1 MTRRQQAMLRAGRR
15 LRIVA
20 GIVVLA
26 AGVSYII
33 FPPNTTIGL
42 FDAAW
47 PPIGWGIVL
56 AISGGVIVW
65 GIRSGLMQVEQLGMM
80 GMGLGAGLLTV
91 SQTLVMILGG
101 SGFTPTR
108 LGGTAVYLAFTI
120 FAAARYFELAADIRA
135 ARLAREL
142 LNDERSE
149 GSSE

>member
-1 MTRRQQAMLRAGRR
+1 MTQRQQAMLRAGRR

-20 GIVVLA
+20 GIVVLI
-26 AGVSYII
+26 AGLAYII

-42 FDAAW
+42 FAAAW

-80 GMGLGAGLLTV
+80 GTGLGAGLLTV
-91 SQTLVMILGG
+91 SQTLVMVLGDT
-101 SGFTPTR
+101 GFAPTR

-120 FAAARYFELAADIRA
+120 LATARYFELAADIRA

-149 GSSE
+149 GPSE